1 MASEDPGQRPP
12 SVISRD
18 VAAGLCLCLVAA
30 VAYFGIRDLPFHD
43 ETGIGPGLVP
53 KSVALMIVVLGL
65 VIAGLG
71 MLPGSA
77 RLERFS
83 IRGPLFVLGAVA
95 LFAAMIRPLGL
106 VVAGPL
112 AVIFAGA
119 ADRDS
124 RPVELVIFALVL
136 SASCIGLFKYVL
148 GLPIPL
154 APFLLGY

>member
-1 MASEDPGQRPP
+1 
-12 SVISRD
+12 
-18 VAAGLCLCLVAA
+18 
-30 VAYFGIRDLPFHD
+30 
-43 ETGIGPGLVP
+43 
-53 KSVALMIVVLGL
+53 
-65 VIAGLG
+65 
-71 MLPGSA
+71 
-77 RLERFS
+77 
-83 IRGPLFVLGAVA
+83 VLGAVA